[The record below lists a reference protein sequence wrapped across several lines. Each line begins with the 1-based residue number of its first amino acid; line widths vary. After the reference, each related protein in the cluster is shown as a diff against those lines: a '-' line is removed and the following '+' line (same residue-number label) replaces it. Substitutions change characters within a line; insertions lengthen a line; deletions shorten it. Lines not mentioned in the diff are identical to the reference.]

1 MAAGSTHAALAS
13 IIREAD
19 PAAQI
24 STQLVDCLAAEM
36 SPLFENLAAVY
47 GRETDPKELLYLSLH
62 IARLVRI
69 GLLHAEARQLLQ
81 S

>member
-24 STQLVDCLAAEM
+24 SPQLVDCLAAEL

-47 GRETDPKELLYLSLH
+47 GRETDLKELLPFPSAFPCSPGQA
-62 IARLVRI
+62 ARVI
-69 GLLHAEARQLLQ
+69 H
-81 S
+81 

>member
-1 MAAGSTHAALAS
+1 MAAGSTHAALAT

-47 GRETDPKELLYLSLH
+47 GRETDLKELLPSPTH
-62 IARLVRI
+62 ARLVRI
-69 GLLHAEARQLLQ
+69 GLLNAEARQLLQ